1 MLALLR
7 ELGICHCDLKPEN
20 ILLQN
25 LHSPAIKLID
35 FGSACYATRPL
46 HTYIQSRFY
55 RSPEVMLGCQ
65 YGTQIDM
72 WSFGAIVGELFLGL
86 PLFPGETEYN
96 QMHRIVKM
104 RGVPPEELLLT
115 APLAKRFFER
125 VDENGN
131 SAVPAA
137 APAPAAAEA
146 PAPAAAAA
154 SSGTGGVWRLRSE
167 ESFCREHGGSPCR
180 NKQYFKYATLP
191 ELVAHHPPPKSANG
205 GSRPAEGSAE
215 ALAEKERRMAML
227 HFCEGLLQILP
238 SSRWTPLQS
247 LRHPFI
253 TGEPFTGTFSPPPQE
268 ATTTTAASSSSP
280 AATAPAKAEER
291 TSSSS
296 SGSPATTTASEPAK
310 PQCNISI
317 SPASPPQSAREEA
330 ASTTSAK
337 PAPAPPSAAPATA
350 STTVDKPAAPAPP
363 PAAVQAPAPTSAAPT
378 PPQQRQTEGSRSR
391 MSSADLGQ
399 QYQLSPPP
407 PVRPAE
413 KIGIS
418 VPCGGGG
425 GGGGPSCSS
434 SCNSAQCA
442 NAAASCGGGA
452 AGPSPPNQPPPAWA
466 GGPPALMV
474 GTVVYQASPPPY
486 HSSPP
491 AGMPTAGVAGGMQPG
506 FYSASP
512 PAPQWAP
519 TFCAS
524 PPGALSPESMATF
537 SSFMMGH
544 QGAAQLSSSPP
555 NMGQPGGHQPP
566 HGMAYHHPAHG
577 PPHGQRQL
585 IFPSGPPPSG
595 PQPIYSQP
603 GAGPQPVYSQPI
615 PGAQQAAYVPM
626 GSSPPG
632 AILHGVSPPTR
643 CFVTMDGQ
651 QYMEASTMAEYAAHG
666 GDPNA
671 EAYAAH
677 AAAYQSGGWPDQ
689 SGVSCAGG
697 GPGQEGYH
705 TGSGEY
711 SAYSGDGSYDEAGQ
725 QAQAMMAQQS
735 VQGPHGYYGA
745 DGQWYPG
752 VAPQQQTYMQPPP
765 PPQGPP
771 PYYAQHPGGV
781 GHAPPMRIAVG
792 VGMQQGGGNNGEY
805 AQQAGSWQGMQM
817 QPGQQQGMQQQQGGG
832 GGGGR
837 SRSGSGSSGRSE
849 RRRSRSNSGNQ
860 QNKQQ
865 GQGGPPGQGGG
876 GGGGGS
882 GDKSNTATSGE
893 ASPRSPVEGSP
904 KTTRNADGTN
914 KPGGTGEKGLQ
925 LSFDDVFA

>member
-1 MLALLR
+1 MHGPVVLSDPLLLEAAAAGASTRTHALPPLSRQTLNPNLAAPPQHHHNNTQVLALLR

-205 GSRPAEGSAE
+205 GARPAEGSAE

-268 ATTTTAASSSSP
+268 ATTTTAASSSSSP

-350 STTVDKPAAPAPP
+350 STAVDKPAAPAPP
-363 PAAVQAPAPTSAAPT
+363 PRLCKRPRRLPPRPHRLSSAKPREVARACRAQISASSISSPRRLLCGPPRRLVSRCHAAEEVEAGRAVHRAAT
-378 PPQQRQTEGSRSR
+378 ARNALTLRRRVEAVRRGRRRQTSRR
-391 MSSADLGQ
+391 LRG
-399 QYQLSPPP
+399 
-407 PVRPAE
+407 R
-413 KIGIS
+413 
-418 VPCGGGG
+418 
-425 GGGGPSCSS
+425 
-434 SCNSAQCA
+434 
-442 NAAASCGGGA
+442 
-452 AGPSPPNQPPPAWA
+452 
-466 GGPPALMV
+466 
-474 GTVVYQASPPPY
+474 VV
-486 HSSPP
+486 
-491 AGMPTAGVAGGMQPG
+491 
-506 FYSASP
+506 
-512 PAPQWAP
+512 
-519 TFCAS
+519 
-524 PPGALSPESMATF
+524 L
-537 SSFMMGH
+537 
-544 QGAAQLSSSPP
+544 L
-555 NMGQPGGHQPP
+555 
-566 HGMAYHHPAHG
+566 
-577 PPHGQRQL
+577 L
-585 IFPSGPPPSG
+585 
-595 PQPIYSQP
+595 
-603 GAGPQPVYSQPI
+603 
-615 PGAQQAAYVPM
+615 
-626 GSSPPG
+626 
-632 AILHGVSPPTR
+632 
-643 CFVTMDGQ
+643 
-651 QYMEASTMAEYAAHG
+651 
-666 GDPNA
+666 
-671 EAYAAH
+671 
-677 AAAYQSGGWPDQ
+677 
-689 SGVSCAGG
+689 
-697 GPGQEGYH
+697 
-705 TGSGEY
+705 
-711 SAYSGDGSYDEAGQ
+711 
-725 QAQAMMAQQS
+725 
-735 VQGPHGYYGA
+735 
-745 DGQWYPG
+745 
-752 VAPQQQTYMQPPP
+752 
-765 PPQGPP
+765 
-771 PYYAQHPGGV
+771 
-781 GHAPPMRIAVG
+781 
-792 VGMQQGGGNNGEY
+792 
-805 AQQAGSWQGMQM
+805 
-817 QPGQQQGMQQQQGGG
+817 
-832 GGGGR
+832 
-837 SRSGSGSSGRSE
+837 
-849 RRRSRSNSGNQ
+849 
-860 QNKQQ
+860 
-865 GQGGPPGQGGG
+865 
-876 GGGGGS
+876 
-882 GDKSNTATSGE
+882 
-893 ASPRSPVEGSP
+893 
-904 KTTRNADGTN
+904 
-914 KPGGTGEKGLQ
+914 
-925 LSFDDVFA
+925 